1 MPTYYVKTIGT
12 IFQDAKAF
20 SRTLLIEAD
29 SFRLNKDTRTYEFL
43 TAAKTAKKAQTIVAS
58 IPQNEVFAVLEEEAY
73 LADYLYDLDTD
84 EPEIDD
90 VCLDC
95 RAQEIIDTD
104 AFSNAVFE
112 MIDYWHEHADDEE
125 PDFVPGEPQPDPPSG
140 VEPVPVP
147 ETPVA
152 VPDPEPFPIEHWID
166 QKNKHWYGFNDGSG
180 FVHFSDK
187 VGAEYGRESHIK
199 YNRTSDSWSHLNLTG
214 CTKVED

>member
-43 TAAKTAKKAQTIVAS
+43 TAAKTAKKAPIIVAS

-84 EPEIDD
+84 
-90 VCLDC
+90 
-95 RAQEIIDTD
+95 
-104 AFSNAVFE
+104 AFSDAVFE

-180 FVHFSDK
+180 FVHFSNK